1 MAQSS
6 VRLRDMIA
14 TLLHDAGD
22 TAPFGPA
29 DSLFLSGRL
38 DSLAAVEVLS
48 ALEQDHGLD
57 LSDADFD
64 ITEIDTL
71 AQIEALARPRE
82 PG

>member
-1 MAQSS
+1 MSQLSAG
-6 VRLRDMIA
+6 LRDMIA
-14 TLLHDAGD
+14 TLLRDAGD
-22 TAPFGPA
+22 TAPFAPG

-38 DSLAAVEVLS
+38 DSLAAVEVLA
-48 ALEQDHGLD
+48 ALEQEHGLD

-71 AQIEALARPRE
+71 AQIEALARARE